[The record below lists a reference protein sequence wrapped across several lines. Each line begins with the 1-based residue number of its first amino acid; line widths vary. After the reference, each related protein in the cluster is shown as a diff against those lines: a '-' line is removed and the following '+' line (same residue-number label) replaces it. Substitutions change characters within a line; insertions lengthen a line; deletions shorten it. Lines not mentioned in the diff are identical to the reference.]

1 MKYKSTRSSSISC
14 SFEEAICSGY
24 APDGGLFVPS
34 MLPKIDSQMLE
45 NWSSLT
51 YPDLAWNVMRMF
63 ISSEEISDEE
73 LKQICHKSFVRG
85 FGDDDDDND
94 DVTKD
99 IIPVRKIGSSYL
111 VELFHGPTFCFKDF
125 G

>member
-1 MKYKSTRSSSISC
+1 MC

-34 MLPKIDSQMLE
+34 TLPKIDSAMLE
-45 NWSSLT
+45 NWSSLS

-63 ISSEEISDEE
+63 ISQEEISDEE
-73 LKQICHKSFVRG
+73 LKKICHDSFVKG
-85 FGDDDDDND
+85 FGDDDGSSDNQD
-94 DVTKD
+94 ATKET
-99 IIPVRKIGSSYL
+99 IPVRKIGSSYL
-111 VELFHGPTFCFKDF
+111 VELFHGPTFCFKDL